1 MISTKEAILAH
12 TRDGLDVFNF
22 YIPFDFKPGK
32 KFRNPLYDDTKA
44 SCHIYFDKQS
54 RCYRM
59 KDFGAPEYSGDCF
72 WFVATLN
79 SLDVRNDFIKV
90 LNIIIEDLMLNI
102 EHPLSKIHT
111 RTMGMNSEHKC
122 GENRS
127 KIVRPTSL
135 AKPIVP
141 HRQKYFKIAAKSFS
155 QSELAFWGKYGI
167 LEDTLNK
174 YGVVSLSMLASVNNE
189 GKDYTIY
196 STEQD
201 PMFAYTIN
209 KTIKVYRPMNKM
221 RFLYASSPDNTYIF
235 GMGQLP
241 TRGSIIFI
249 TGGEKD
255 VMTLAAHG
263 FNAICFNSETA
274 TIPTTIIE
282 SLKRRFKHIVLL
294 YDMDETGVKM
304 SVYQQQELA
313 DYGLLRMELP
323 LSGEK
328 TDKDVSDFFAKGGET
343 SQFRDIFLKI
353 IENMY
358 AQTSVVLESCELD
371 YDNPPDPSKIIVGVN
386 DVPIGTC
393 DNLLCITGGEGVG
406 KSHYVAAIISGTL
419 VSLPLEADRTLGL
432 SISPNKSGKAVL
444 LFDTEQSEA
453 QLYKNVTKTLKRA
466 NIREKPDFY
475 HPIFLTAMS
484 RKERLQLIKDSM
496 DMFFYRHK
504 GIQLV
509 VIDGIADL
517 IRSAN
522 DETES
527 IAVVDELYRLAGIY
541 NTCIVCVLHFVPNG
555 IKLRGHIGSEL
566 QRKASGILSIEK
578 EENQDCS
585 VVKALKVRDGSP
597 LDIPLMTFKWDKKE
611 DMFMYSGEKSKED
624 KDKWKKDELI
634 TVSRQIFHGHDKLT
648 YSELVV
654 FLKEEMD
661 IKDRTAK
668 KYIAHMKEL
677 GIVTQDVFNNYL
689 IVD

>member
-1 MISTKEAILAH
+1 MNTKQQIYSH

-22 YIPFDFKPGK
+22 YMPFDFKPGK
-32 KFRNPLYDDTKA
+32 KFRNPLYQDTKA
-44 SCHIYFDKQS
+44 SCCVYFDR
-54 RCYRM
+54 RCGFYRM
-59 KDFGAPEYSGDCF
+59 EDFGAPEYSGDCF
-72 WFVATLN
+72 WFVATLHG
-79 SLDVRNDFIKV
+79 LDVKRDFIRV
-90 LNIIIEDLMLNI
+90 MNLIIKDLMLNI
-102 EHPLSKIHT
+102 NSPSENNHLNKQLIMQRPKKMQPAQANINVPKRKSFKLEVRSFTDEELAYWGIYGINLDTLKKFEVT
-111 RTMGMNSEHKC
+111 SVAKLFGTNSED
-122 GENRS
+122 
-127 KIVRPTSL
+127 
-135 AKPIVP
+135 KP
-141 HRQKYFKIAAKSFS
+141 
-155 QSELAFWGKYGI
+155 
-167 LEDTLNK
+167 
-174 YGVVSLSMLASVNNE
+174 
-189 GKDYTIY
+189 YTIC
-196 STEQD
+196 SNEQE
-201 PMFAYTIN
+201 PMFAYRVQNCTKI
-209 KTIKVYRPMNKM
+209 YRPKSKI
-221 RFLYASSPDNTYIF
+221 RFLYASASDHIYIF

-241 TRGSIIFI
+241 TRGSVIFI

-255 VMTLAAHG
+255 VMSLSAHG

-274 TIPTTIIE
+274 NIPNAVIE

-294 YDMDETGVKM
+294 YDMDETGRKM
-304 SVYQQQELA
+304 SNHQQQLLSE
-313 DYGLLRMELP
+313 YGLMSMELP

-328 TDKDVSDFFAKGGET
+328 TDKDVSDFFAKGGKASEL
-343 SQFRDIFLKI
+343 RAIFKKM
-353 IENMY
+353 IEELY

-419 VSLPLEADRTLGL
+419 VSLPLEAGRTLGL

-654 FLKEEMD
+654 LLKEEMD

-677 GIVTQDVFNNYL
+677 GIVTQDVFNNYI